1 MAAEI
6 SVLDYNILLL
16 KSELLDVLLEKENI
30 VNTLRTLNERQTVLM
45 DQISQLKQQAM
56 DQVSKEESSPFKE
69 DLIPDAIIYENELI
83 KPKKSSK
90 KSSTKGV

>member
-56 DQVSKEESSPFKE
+56 DQEKSSPFKE

>member
-30 VNTLRTLNERQTVLM
+30 VNTLQTLNERQTVLM

-56 DQVSKEESSPFKE
+56 DQEKLSPFKE